1 MVDKKDNYKFDM
13 GLKGLRTSLFWSF
26 FGREGTI
33 NSNWNTTPH
42 NLKNTYR
49 TFLGSNRNKR
59 TLSLSPKSSCS
70 YIYIKKF
77 IENWLTSNC
86 QWVEGAITEAGMG
99 NQVSFIMTRFPHPP
113 PPLNTHTQ
121 THPGTRH
128 ADMQIMNSPN
138 AALREIDILRVSFS
152 QEISKK
158 KFFHSGWHL
167 ITRSL
172 IIKRLI

>member
-49 TFLGSNRNKR
+49 MFLGSNRNKR

-113 PPLNTHTQ
+113 PSLNTHTQ

-128 ADMQIMNSPN
+128 ADNEQSQCSSERNWYFARFVFTRDFEKKILPQRM
-138 AALREIDILRVSFS
+138 ALNY
-152 QEISKK
+152 
-158 KFFHSGWHL
+158 
-167 ITRSL
+167 
-172 IIKRLI
+172 

>member
-13 GLKGLRTSLFWSF
+13 GLKELRTSLFWSF

-86 QWVEGAITEAGMG
+86 QWVEGAITEAGME

-113 PPLNTHTQ
+113 PLNTHTQ
-121 THPGTRH
+121 TRPGTRH